1 MGLLVHNLTFVVD
14 RRRFSIGDRIK
25 NRGLMR
31 IMTKKNNQ
39 HVFGLALLLGLFS
52 TLGPFT
58 IDMYLPAF
66 PEIVKQFE
74 TTPSLV
80 QLSLTAC
87 LLGLGIGQLVM
98 GSLSDV
104 HGRRIPLLISMTVYV
119 IASIACAIAPNI
131 GILIAFRFVQGFAA
145 SAGIVIS
152 RAIARDLYSGHQLTK
167 FFSLL
172 LLVGNLGPLVA
183 PVSGSGVLNFTNW
196 KGVFIALAILGIY
209 LLAMTKWGL
218 QETLPSDRRRPSNI
232 VQQLQNYRSLLRD
245 RQFVGYMLAQG
256 IMIAGVFA
264 YVSGTPFIY
273 QDIYGV
279 SPTVFAFLFG
289 SNGISLIIGSQLVGR
304 MSHRVSEHAFLLF
317 GLWLALLASVAV
329 LVTAFLHGPLFAL
342 VIPLFI
348 FVAAIGVTSTAAFPL
363 AMESQ
368 SHMAGSAAAL
378 LGVIPFLLG
387 AVVSPL
393 VGIAGEDTAVPLGV
407 IILLTSISAMLSY
420 FFLGK
425 KTSTLSS

>member
-1 MGLLVHNLTFVVD
+1 
-14 RRRFSIGDRIK
+14 
-25 NRGLMR
+25 
-31 IMTKKNNQ
+31 MTNKNNQ
-39 HVFGLALLLGLFS
+39 HVFRLALLLGLFS

-66 PEIVKQFE
+66 PEIVEQFD
-74 TTPSLV
+74 TTASLV
-80 QLSLTAC
+80 QLSLTAS

-104 HGRRIPLLISMTVYV
+104 YGRRIPLLISMAIYV
-119 IASIACAIAPNI
+119 TASLACAFSPNI
-131 GILIAFRFVQGFAA
+131 ELLIAFRFVQGFVA

-152 RAIARDLYSGHQLTK
+152 RAIARDLYSGHELTK

-183 PVSGSGVLNFTNW
+183 PVTGSGILSFTTW
-196 KGVFIALAILGIY
+196 IGVFIALALLGTY
-209 LLAMTKWGL
+209 LLTITKWGL
-218 QETLPSDRRRPSNI
+218 QETLPSDRRRPSNF
-232 VQQLQNYRSLLRD
+232 VQQLQNYGSLLQD
-245 RQFVGYMLAQG
+245 RRFVGYMLAQG

-273 QDIYGV
+273 QNIYGA
-279 SPTVFAFLFG
+279 SPTIFALLFG

-304 MSHRVSEHAFLLF
+304 MAHRVSEQTLMLF
-317 GLWLALLASVAV
+317 GLWLACLASVAV
-329 LVTAFLHGPLFAL
+329 LVVAIVHGPLFAL
-342 VIPLFI
+342 VIPLFF
-348 FVAAIGVTSTAAFPL
+348 FVAAIGITSTAAFPL

-368 SHMAGSAAAL
+368 GHMAGSAAAL

-407 IILLTSISAMLSY
+407 IILLTSAAAMLAY
-420 FFLGK
+420 FFLIRRSHK
-425 KTSTLSS
+425 KKPALSSISL

>member
-1 MGLLVHNLTFVVD
+1 
-14 RRRFSIGDRIK
+14 
-25 NRGLMR
+25 
-31 IMTKKNNQ
+31 MTNTNNQ
-39 HVFGLALLLGLFS
+39 QVIKLALLLGLFS

-66 PEIVKQFE
+66 PEIVKQFD
-74 TTPSLV
+74 TTASLV

-104 HGRRIPLLISMTVYV
+104 YGRRNPLLISMAVYV
-119 IASIACAIAPNI
+119 VASLACAFSPHI
-131 GILIAFRFVQGFAA
+131 GLLITFRFVQGFAA

-152 RAIARDLYSGHQLTK
+152 RAIARDLYSGHELTK

-183 PVSGSGVLNFTNW
+183 PVTGSGILSFTTW
-196 KGVFIALAILGIY
+196 VGVFIALALLGMY
-209 LLAMTKWGL
+209 LLTMTKWKL
-218 QETLPSDRRRPSNI
+218 QETLPSDRRRPSNFME
-232 VQQLQNYRSLLRD
+232 QLRNYGMLLRD

-273 QDIYGV
+273 QNIYGA
-279 SPTVFAFLFG
+279 SPTLFALLFG

-317 GLWLALLASVAV
+317 GLGLASLASVVV
-329 LVTAFLHGPLFAL
+329 LVVAIVHGPLFAL
-342 VIPLFI
+342 VIPLFF
-348 FVAAIGVTSTAAFPL
+348 FVGAIGITSTAAFPL

-368 SHMAGSAAAL
+368 AHMAGSAAAL

-407 IILLTSISAMLSY
+407 IILLTSAAAMLAY
-420 FFLGK
+420 FFLVRR
-425 KTSTLSS
+425 STRESLG

>member
-1 MGLLVHNLTFVVD
+1 
-14 RRRFSIGDRIK
+14 
-25 NRGLMR
+25 
-31 IMTKKNNQ
+31 MTKSNNLK
-39 HVFGLALLLGLFS
+39 VVKLALLLGLFS

-66 PEIVKQFE
+66 PEIVKQYE
-74 TTPSLV
+74 TTASLV

-98 GSLSDV
+98 GSMSDV
-104 HGRRIPLLISMTVYV
+104 HGRRIPLLISMAVYA
-119 IASIACAIAPNI
+119 IASLACAFSPNI
-131 GILIAFRFVQGFAA
+131 ALLIVFRFVQGFAA

-152 RAIARDLYSGHQLTK
+152 RAIARDLYSGHELTK
-167 FFSLL
+167 FFSML

-183 PVSGSGVLNFTNW
+183 PVTGSGILTFTNW
-196 KGVFIALAILGIY
+196 KGVFVMLALLGIY
-209 LLAMTKWGL
+209 LFSMTKWGL
-218 QETLPSDRRRPSNI
+218 QETLPSDQRRPSNFK
-232 VQQLQNYRSLLRD
+232 QQLQNYGMLLRD

-273 QDIYGV
+273 QNIYGA
-279 SPTVFAFLFG
+279 SPTVFALLFG

-304 MSHRVSEHAFLLF
+304 MAHRVSEHTFLLI
-317 GLWLALLASVAV
+317 GLLLACLASVAV
-329 LVTAFLHGPLFAL
+329 LVVALLHGPLFAL
-342 VIPLFI
+342 VIPLFC
-348 FVAAIGVTSTAAFPL
+348 FVAAIGITSTAAFPL

-387 AVVSPL
+387 AIVSPL

-407 IILLTSISAMLSY
+407 IILLTSVSAMLAY

-425 KTSTLSS
+425 KAPSTSSLK

>member
-1 MGLLVHNLTFVVD
+1 
-14 RRRFSIGDRIK
+14 
-25 NRGLMR
+25 
-31 IMTKKNNQ
+31 MTTKNNR
-39 HVFGLALLLGLFS
+39 HVFRLALLLGLFS

-66 PEIVKQFE
+66 PEIVKQFD
-74 TTPSLV
+74 TTASLV

-104 HGRRIPLLISMTVYV
+104 YGRRNPILISMAVYV
-119 IASIACAIAPNI
+119 LASLACAFAPNI
-131 GILIAFRFVQGFAA
+131 GLLIAFRFIQGFAA

-152 RAIARDLYSGHQLTK
+152 RAIARDLYSGHELTK
-167 FFSLL
+167 FFSML

-183 PVSGSGVLNFTNW
+183 PVAGSGVLRFTSW
-196 KGVFIALAILGIY
+196 TGVFISLALIGIY
-209 LLAMTKWGL
+209 LLTMTKFQL
-218 QETLPSDRRRPSNI
+218 QESLPPNRRMPSNLG
-232 VQQLQNYRSLLRD
+232 QQLRSFGSLLRD

-273 QDIYGV
+273 QNIYGV
-279 SPTVFAFLFG
+279 SPTVFALLFG

-304 MSHRVSEHAFLLF
+304 MSHRISEHTFMLF
-317 GLWLALLASVAV
+317 GLWLAGAASVSV
-329 LVTAFLHGPLFAL
+329 LIVTIVQGPLFTL
-342 VIPLFI
+342 VIPLF
-348 FVAAIGVTSTAAFPL
+348 FCVGSIGITATAAFPL

-368 SHMAGSAAAL
+368 AKRAGSAAAL

-393 VGIAGEDTAVPLGV
+393 VGIAGEHTAVPLGV
-407 IILLTSISAMLSY
+407 IILMTSVTALLAY
-420 FFLGK
+420 FLLIRRG
-425 KTSTLSS
+425 SREA

>member
-1 MGLLVHNLTFVVD
+1 
-14 RRRFSIGDRIK
+14 
-25 NRGLMR
+25 
-31 IMTKKNNQ
+31 MTDKNNS
-39 HVFGLALLLGLFS
+39 HVLRQALLLGLFS

-66 PEIVKQFE
+66 PEIVEQFG
-74 TTPSLV
+74 TTASLV

-104 HGRRIPLLISMTVYV
+104 HGRRNPLLISMAVYV
-119 IASIACAIAPNI
+119 ISSLGCAFAPHIGLLIAC
-131 GILIAFRFVQGFAA
+131 RFLQGFAA

-152 RAIARDLYSGHQLTK
+152 RAIARDLYAGHELTR

-183 PVSGSGVLNFTNW
+183 PVAGSGVLSFSSW
-196 KGVFIALAILGIY
+196 IGVFVALSLLGIY
-209 LLAMTKWGL
+209 LWTMTKWRL
-218 QETLPSDRRRPSNI
+218 RETLPAERRSPAN
-232 VQQLQNYRSLLRD
+232 VKQQLRNYGSLLRD

-273 QDIYGV
+273 QNIYGA
-279 SPTVFAFLFG
+279 SPTLFALLFG
-289 SNGISLIIGSQLVGR
+289 SNGISLIIGSQIVGR
-304 MSHRVSEHAFLLF
+304 ASHRISERAFLLF
-317 GLWLALLASVAV
+317 GLYLALASSIVVLAVA
-329 LVTAFLHGPLFAL
+329 FFHGPLFAL
-342 VIPLFI
+342 VIPLFF
-348 FVAAIGVTSTAAFPL
+348 FVASIGITSTAAFPL

-368 SHMAGSAAAL
+368 AKMAGSAAAL

-407 IILLTSISAMLSY
+407 IILSTSTAAMLAY
-420 FFLGK
+420 FLLVRRGAGAR
-425 KTSTLSS
+425 LEA

>member
-1 MGLLVHNLTFVVD
+1 MT
-14 RRRFSIGDRIK
+14 SK
-25 NRGLMR
+25 N
-31 IMTKKNNQ
+31 KQ
-39 HVFGLALLLGLFS
+39 HAFRLALLLGLFS

-66 PEIVKQFE
+66 PEIVKQFG
-74 TTPSLV
+74 TTASLV

-104 HGRRIPLLISMTVYV
+104 YGRRNPLLISMAFYV
-119 IASIACAIAPNI
+119 VASLACAFSPNI
-131 GILIAFRFVQGFAA
+131 GVLIAFRFVQGFSA

-152 RAIARDLYSGHQLTK
+152 RAIARDLYSGHELTK

-183 PVSGSGVLNFTNW
+183 PVTGSGILSFTTW
-196 KGVFIALAILGIY
+196 IGVFIALAILGLY
-209 LLAMTKWGL
+209 LLTMTKWKL
-218 QETLPSDRRRPSNI
+218 QETLPSDRRRPSNFME
-232 VQQLQNYRSLLRD
+232 QLKNYGSLLRD

-273 QDIYGV
+273 QNIYGA
-279 SPTVFAFLFG
+279 SPTVFALLFG
-289 SNGISLIIGSQLVGR
+289 SNGISLIIGSQVVGR
-304 MSHRVSEHAFLLF
+304 MSHRVSEQAFLLF
-317 GLWLALLASVAV
+317 GLWLAFFASITV
-329 LVTAFLHGPLFAL
+329 LVVAIVHGPLFAL
-342 VIPLFI
+342 VIPLFF
-348 FVAAIGVTSTAAFPL
+348 FVAAIGITSTAAFPL

-368 SHMAGSAAAL
+368 SQNAGSAAAL

-393 VGIAGEDTAVPLGV
+393 VGIAGENTAVPLGV
-407 IILLTSISAMLSY
+407 IILLTSAAAMFAY
-420 FFLGK
+420 FFLVRRG
-425 KTSTLSS
+425 SRGVA

>member
-1 MGLLVHNLTFVVD
+1 
-14 RRRFSIGDRIK
+14 
-25 NRGLMR
+25 
-31 IMTKKNNQ
+31 MTSKNNQ
-39 HVFGLALLLGLFS
+39 HAFRLALLLGLFS

-66 PEIVKQFE
+66 PEIVKQFG
-74 TTPSLV
+74 TTASLV

-104 HGRRIPLLISMTVYV
+104 YGRRNPLLISMAFYV
-119 IASIACAIAPNI
+119 VASLACAFSPNI
-131 GILIAFRFVQGFAA
+131 GVLIAFRFVQGFSA

-152 RAIARDLYSGHQLTK
+152 RAIARDLYSGHELTK

-183 PVSGSGVLNFTNW
+183 PVTGSGILSFTTW
-196 KGVFIALAILGIY
+196 IGVFIALAILGLY
-209 LLAMTKWGL
+209 LLTMTKWKL
-218 QETLPSDRRRPSNI
+218 QETLPSDRRRPSNFME
-232 VQQLQNYRSLLRD
+232 QLKNYGSLLRD

-273 QDIYGV
+273 QNIYGA
-279 SPTVFAFLFG
+279 SPTVFALLFG
-289 SNGISLIIGSQLVGR
+289 SNGISLIIGSQVVGR
-304 MSHRVSEHAFLLF
+304 MSHRVSEQAFLLF
-317 GLWLALLASVAV
+317 GLWLAFFASITV
-329 LVTAFLHGPLFAL
+329 LVVAIVHGPLFAL
-342 VIPLFI
+342 VIPLFF
-348 FVAAIGVTSTAAFPL
+348 FVAAIGITSTAAFPL

-368 SHMAGSAAAL
+368 SQNAGSAAAL

-393 VGIAGEDTAVPLGV
+393 VGIAGENTAVPLGV
-407 IILLTSISAMLSY
+407 IILLTSAAAMFAY
-420 FFLGK
+420 FFLVRRG
-425 KTSTLSS
+425 SRGVA

>member
-1 MGLLVHNLTFVVD
+1 
-14 RRRFSIGDRIK
+14 
-25 NRGLMR
+25 
-31 IMTKKNNQ
+31 MTNKNNQ
-39 HVFGLALLLGLFS
+39 HAVRLALLLGLFS

-66 PEIVKQFE
+66 PQIVEQFG
-74 TTPSLV
+74 TTASLV

-104 HGRRIPLLISMTVYV
+104 YGRRMPLLISMAIYV
-119 IASIACAIAPNI
+119 VVSVFCAISPSI
-131 GILIAFRFVQGFAA
+131 WLLILSRLVQGFVA

-152 RAIARDLYSGHQLTK
+152 RAIARDMFSGHELTK

-183 PVSGSGVLNFTNW
+183 PVTGSGVLALTSW
-196 KGVFIALAILGIY
+196 IGVFIALALLGAY
-209 LLAMTKWGL
+209 LFAMTKWSL
-218 QETLPSDRRRPSNI
+218 QETLSVERRSPSNFA
-232 VQQLQNYRSLLRD
+232 QQLRNYGSLLRD
-245 RQFVGYMLAQG
+245 RSFTGYMLAQG

-273 QDIYGV
+273 QNIYGV
-279 SPTVFAFLFG
+279 SPTVFALLFG

-304 MSHRVSEHAFLLF
+304 MTHRVSEQTFLLF
-317 GLWLALLASVAV
+317 GLGLAGAASIAV
-329 LVTAFLHGPLFAL
+329 LLVAIFHGPLYAL
-342 VIPLFI
+342 VIPLVF
-348 FVAAIGVTSTAAFPL
+348 FVAAIGITSTAAFPL

-368 SHMAGSAAAL
+368 GHMAGSAAAL
-378 LGVIPFLLG
+378 MGVIPFLLG

-393 VGIAGEDTAVPLGV
+393 VGIAGEGTAVPLGV
-407 IILLTSISAMLSY
+407 IILTTSAAAMLSY
-420 FFLGK
+420 FFLVK
-425 KTSTLSS
+425 KRVERDSLERFPISS

>member
-1 MGLLVHNLTFVVD
+1 MST
-14 RRRFSIGDRIK
+14 
-25 NRGLMR
+25 
-31 IMTKKNNQ
+31 KNNK
-39 HVFGLALLLGLFS
+39 HVFRLALLLGLFS

-66 PEIVKQFE
+66 PEIVKQFD
-74 TTPSLV
+74 TTASLV

-104 HGRRIPLLISMTVYV
+104 YGRRNPLLISMAVYV
-119 IASIACAIAPNI
+119 AASFACAFSPNI
-131 GILIAFRFVQGFAA
+131 GLLIAFRFVQGFAA

-152 RAIARDLYSGHQLTK
+152 RAIARDLYSGHELTK

-183 PVSGSGVLNFTNW
+183 PVTGSGVLSFTTW
-196 KGVFIALAILGIY
+196 IGVFVALALLGIY
-209 LLAMTKWGL
+209 LLTMTKLQL
-218 QETLPSDRRRPSNI
+218 QETLPSDRRMPSNF
-232 VQQLQNYRSLLRD
+232 VQQLRNFGSLLQD
-245 RQFVGYMLAQG
+245 RQFIGYMLAQG

-273 QDIYGV
+273 QNIYGA
-279 SPTVFAFLFG
+279 SPTVFALLFG

-304 MSHRVSEHAFLLF
+304 MAHRVSEHTFLLI
-317 GLWLALLASVAV
+317 GLWLAGLASVVV
-329 LVTAFLHGPLFAL
+329 LVVAIVHGPLFAL
-342 VIPLFI
+342 VIPLFF
-348 FVAAIGVTSTAAFPL
+348 FVGSLGIASTAAFPL

-368 SHMAGSAAAL
+368 GHMAGSAAAL

-393 VGIAGEDTAVPLGV
+393 VGIAGEDTTVPLG
-407 IILLTSISAMLSY
+407 IIIVVTSAAALMAYFLLVRRSPRGAA
-420 FFLGK
+420 
-425 KTSTLSS
+425 

>member
-1 MGLLVHNLTFVVD
+1 
-14 RRRFSIGDRIK
+14 
-25 NRGLMR
+25 
-31 IMTKKNNQ
+31 MTNKNNQ
-39 HVFGLALLLGLFS
+39 HVFRLALLLGLFS

-74 TTPSLV
+74 TTASLV

-104 HGRRIPLLISMTVYV
+104 YGRRNPLLISMAVYV
-119 IASIACAIAPNI
+119 VASLACAFSPNI
-131 GILIAFRFVQGFAA
+131 GLLIAFRFVQGFVAA
-145 SAGIVIS
+145 AGIVIS
-152 RAIARDLYSGHQLTK
+152 RAIARDLYSGNELTK

-183 PVSGSGVLNFTNW
+183 PVTGSGILSFTAW
-196 KGVFIALAILGIY
+196 IGVFIALALLGIY
-209 LLAMTKWGL
+209 LLMMTKWRL
-218 QETLPSDRRRPSNI
+218 QETLPSDRRRPSNF
-232 VQQLQNYRSLLRD
+232 VQQLRNYGSLLRD

-273 QDIYGV
+273 QNIYGA
-279 SPTVFAFLFG
+279 SPTVFALLFG

-317 GLWLALLASVAV
+317 GLWLACLASVTV
-329 LVTAFLHGPLFAL
+329 LVVAIVHGPLIAL
-342 VIPLFI
+342 VIPLFF
-348 FVAAIGVTSTAAFPL
+348 FVAAIGITSTAAFPL

-368 SHMAGSAAAL
+368 GHMAGSAAAL

-407 IILLTSISAMLSY
+407 IILLTSAAAMLAY
-420 FFLGK
+420 FFLVRRNLRGAA
-425 KTSTLSS
+425 

>member
-1 MGLLVHNLTFVVD
+1 MT
-14 RRRFSIGDRIK
+14 
-25 NRGLMR
+25 
-31 IMTKKNNQ
+31 MTKSNNLK
-39 HVFGLALLLGLFS
+39 VVKLALLLGIFS

-66 PEIVKQFE
+66 PEIVKQYE
-74 TTPSLV
+74 TTASLV

-98 GSLSDV
+98 GSMSDV
-104 HGRRIPLLISMTVYV
+104 YGRRGPLLISMAVYA
-119 IASIACAIAPNI
+119 IASLACAFSPNI
-131 GILIAFRFVQGFAA
+131 GLLIVFRFVQGFAA

-152 RAIARDLYSGHQLTK
+152 RAIARDLYSGHELTK
-167 FFSLL
+167 FFSML

-183 PVSGSGVLNFTNW
+183 PVTGSGILTFTNW
-196 KGVFIALAILGIY
+196 KGVFVMLAVLGIY
-209 LLAMTKWGL
+209 LLTMTKWGL
-218 QETLPSDRRRPSNI
+218 QETLPSDQRRPSNFM
-232 VQQLQNYRSLLRD
+232 QQLQNYGLLLRD

-273 QDIYGV
+273 QNIYGA
-279 SPTVFAFLFG
+279 SPTVFALLFG

-304 MSHRVSEHAFLLF
+304 MAHRVSEHTFLLI
-317 GLWLALLASVAV
+317 GLLLACVASVAV
-329 LVTAFLHGPLFAL
+329 LIVALFHGPLIAL
-342 VIPLFI
+342 VIPLFC
-348 FVAAIGVTSTAAFPL
+348 FVAAIGITSTAAFPL

-387 AVVSPL
+387 AIVSPL

-407 IILLTSISAMLSY
+407 IILLTSVSAMLAY

-425 KTSTLSS
+425 KAPTTSSLK

>member
-1 MGLLVHNLTFVVD
+1 MNA
-14 RRRFSIGDRIK
+14 
-25 NRGLMR
+25 N
-31 IMTKKNNQ
+31 KKSNFIRQ
-39 HVFGLALLLGLFS
+39 ALLLGLFS

-66 PEIVKQFE
+66 PEIVEQLGSSA
-74 TTPSLV
+74 SLV
-80 QLSLTAC
+80 QFSLTAC

-104 HGRRIPLLISMTVYV
+104 YGRRIPLLISMAFYV
-119 IASIACAIAPNI
+119 ASSLACAFSPNI
-131 GILIAFRFVQGFAA
+131 VLLILFRFIQGAAA

-152 RAIARDLYSGHQLTK
+152 RAIVRDLYSGHELTR

-183 PVSGSGVLNFTNW
+183 PVAGSGVLSVTSW
-196 KGVFIALAILGIY
+196 IGVFIFLAVLGIY
-209 LLAMTKWGL
+209 LLSVTKWSL
-218 QETLPSDRRRPSNI
+218 KETLPVDRRSPSNFG
-232 VQQLQNYRSLLRD
+232 QQLRNYGSLLRD

-273 QDIYGV
+273 QNIYGV
-279 SPTVFAFLFG
+279 SPTVFALLFG
-289 SNGISLIIGSQLVGR
+289 SNGVSLIIGSQIVGR
-304 MSHRVSEHAFLLF
+304 LAHRVSERSLLLF
-317 GLWLALLASVAV
+317 GLCLALLASMIVV
-329 LVTAFLHGPLFAL
+329 VVTLVHGPLFTL

-348 FVAAIGVTSTAAFPL
+348 FVASIGITSTAAFPL

-368 SHMAGSAAAL
+368 ANQAGSAAAL

-387 AVVSPL
+387 AVVAPL
-393 VGIAGEDTAVPLGV
+393 VGIAGEDTAVPLGI
-407 IILLTSISAMLSY
+407 IILITSIAAMLAY
-420 FFLGK
+420 FLLVRGG
-425 KTSTLSS
+425 TSAPKLNTVGQKAV

>member
-1 MGLLVHNLTFVVD
+1 
-14 RRRFSIGDRIK
+14 
-25 NRGLMR
+25 
-31 IMTKKNNQ
+31 MTNKNNQ
-39 HVFGLALLLGLFS
+39 HVFRLAMLLGLFS

-66 PEIVKQFE
+66 PEIVKQFG
-74 TTPSLV
+74 TTASLV

-104 HGRRIPLLISMTVYV
+104 YGRRNPLLISMAVYV
-119 IASIACAIAPNI
+119 VASLACAFSPNI
-131 GILIAFRFVQGFAA
+131 GLLIAFRFVQGFAA

-152 RAIARDLYSGHQLTK
+152 RAIARDLYSGHELTK

-183 PVSGSGVLNFTNW
+183 PVTGSGILSFTSW
-196 KGVFIALAILGIY
+196 IGVFVALSLLGIY
-209 LLAMTKWGL
+209 LLTMTKWKL
-218 QETLPSDRRRPSNI
+218 QETLPVDRRRPSNF
-232 VQQLQNYRSLLRD
+232 VEQLRNYGLLLRD
-245 RQFVGYMLAQG
+245 RKFVGYMLAQG

-273 QDIYGV
+273 QNIYGA
-279 SPTVFAFLFG
+279 SPTVFALLFG

-317 GLWLALLASVAV
+317 GLWLACLASVIV
-329 LVTAFLHGPLFAL
+329 LVVAIVHGPLFAL
-342 VIPLFI
+342 VIPLFF
-348 FVAAIGVTSTAAFPL
+348 FVAAIGITSTAAFPL
-363 AMESQ
+363 AMETQ
-368 SHMAGSAAAL
+368 AHMAGSAAAL

-407 IILLTSISAMLSY
+407 IILLTSAAAMLAY
-420 FFLGK
+420 FFLVRR
-425 KTSTLSS
+425 SSSSARLG

>member
-1 MGLLVHNLTFVVD
+1 
-14 RRRFSIGDRIK
+14 
-25 NRGLMR
+25 
-31 IMTKKNNQ
+31 MTNKNNK
-39 HVFGLALLLGLFS
+39 HVFRLALLLGLFS

-66 PEIVKQFE
+66 PEIVKQFD
-74 TTPSLV
+74 TTASLV

-98 GSLSDV
+98 GSLSDIY
-104 HGRRIPLLISMTVYV
+104 GRRNPLLISMAVYV
-119 IASIACAIAPNI
+119 AASLACAFSPNI
-131 GILIAFRFVQGFAA
+131 GLLIAFRFVQGFAA

-152 RAIARDLYSGHQLTK
+152 RAIARDLYSGHELTK

-183 PVSGSGVLNFTNW
+183 PVTGSGILSFTTW
-196 KGVFIALAILGIY
+196 IGVFIALALLGIY
-209 LLAMTKWGL
+209 LLMMTKWRL
-218 QETLPSDRRRPSNI
+218 QETLPSDRRRPSNF
-232 VQQLQNYRSLLRD
+232 VQQLRNYGSLLRD
-245 RQFVGYMLAQG
+245 RRFVGYMLAQG

-273 QDIYGV
+273 QNIYGA
-279 SPTVFAFLFG
+279 SPTVFALLFG

-304 MSHRVSEHAFLLF
+304 MTHRVSEHAFLLF
-317 GLWLALLASVAV
+317 GLCLASLASVAV
-329 LVTAFLHGPLFAL
+329 LVVAIFHGPLFAL
-342 VIPLFI
+342 VIPLFF
-348 FVAAIGVTSTAAFPL
+348 FVAAIGITSTAAFPL

-368 SHMAGSAAAL
+368 SSMAGSAAAL

-407 IILLTSISAMLSY
+407 IILLTSVAAMLAY
-420 FFLGK
+420 FFLVRRSPRGAAK
-425 KTSTLSS
+425 VSSM